1 MKQLADGKQVTSR
14 TYYYLLDYMD
24 RNFDNSPLYKTFGKI
39 RLCDT
44 TIDEY
49 VQFFELCTK
58 NDLQALQTLNK

>member
-1 MKQLADGKQVTSR
+1 MKQLSDGRQVSAR

-24 RNFDNSPLYKTFGKI
+24 RNFDDSPLYKAFGKI

-49 VQFFELCTK
+49 VQFFDTCTK
-58 NDLQALQTLNK
+58 NDLQDLKILL